1 MHTNIPIKSAAR
13 LCAAL
18 ASVVFA
24 AAAAF
29 ASGAGQPWRFPDTGA
44 LQFVIEDHINNPV
57 YHWPRTLVSY
67 EVEFGGA
74 APRLEELALVRQ
86 PSGAA
91 VPAQFS
97 EVATR
102 PDGTLSRARVHF
114 FCDLPPGAKR
124 VFELRRRAAG
134 DAGDAAA
141 AAMAAL
147 PEDARAFSRGAGG
160 IGGGTIAS
168 GGGGAAAGVI
178 EAGTGRLS
186 VRIPGSRV
194 FAPGEPV
201 PAPIMALK
209 RGAGWLGDNRIVG
222 GARTVSRLETV
233 PLAEGG
239 LFHAYR
245 LTYHFSGGARY
256 TVTLR
261 VVAGYDFIE
270 CDEEISGLAEA
281 DNARVEMRWAGF
293 APTHRH
299 AAHGVP
305 EGTLTLFHQRAGRW
319 PGFTEPLVTTD
330 WEEDPKW
337 IAPNLEENVFEEM
350 LFRLSPYSGNG
361 VREASPA
368 VSFWNDAP
376 GGEELALF
384 VLDALRWQDGQYMIW
399 QPSTALQVRFRAD
412 RETGAPC
419 WTWPLREGSR
429 NTGIALGDAAANQRA
444 ADGILRLYEK
454 ASAKGDGVFRGGGAA
469 LTIGGGAAFPY
480 RYAQAQR
487 AWRGALNLA
496 RVMDWVLACPE
507 TAAPPLPVE
516 ADGAAADPLPPEELV
531 KQARSSVLMTYGSG
545 MNPVVMDIRHR
556 VIRPF
561 ADAYRAGGRR
571 LPPEQKKQIDALLLL
586 SAYINAGE
594 DISPARI
601 ALAGTPNMAMDSF
614 STPPIVASLFPDHP
628 MAPVWRDQFGKI
640 AELLHC
646 FHTRPA
652 VPSWGALGGRWT
664 ESLGTYNWGYL
675 LPALVGRRHAAAA
688 DGVNRMADP
697 WLALRGRWMV
707 EQLTAPVF
715 NPDPYWRQAAK
726 PAPPAPPPAWK
737 PGDKLDPALGF
748 ERQYASHGAH
758 GTGTGIVP
766 PWLVAGLAECLARF
780 DPLTAEH
787 LFWARA
793 QVRSKDAGAEWPK
806 HEPASLLEN
815 KNPGTRP
822 RLRSS
827 KHTGHG
833 VILRAAVGTP
843 GEVSVHL
850 DQVDAGPNYRW
861 GDNGEGANGTLYY
874 FAQGRV
880 WSGHERENTGDHFS
894 EETLSS
900 TTFGF
905 MKHGKYHGIGAGVL
919 DRPLFDFGCAQFAE
933 LAARRGPAAYSW
945 PQYESR
951 SVMLVGA
958 DYLVIFDQSPTD
970 GFGRFSWFTARDLP
984 FPKLMFLDP
993 PAARPDHWTEVQTN
1007 ISKGILRDARG
1018 SSLVIVTHKA
1028 DAVEMEEM
1036 NTRDVPP
1043 VRSAALKQYAWRNR
1057 ARAGQGVYFVKTPD
1071 SRDSVFRRRLP
1082 CEYDEKGDTFAGA
1095 AGVIRHRNDGVTEL
1109 ALFKGTAIG
1118 AKGVRLDLGPAGGGG
1133 ASAAASS
1140 AGGAGGGAAAGAI
1153 STDGGA
1159 AAAASS
1165 SSASTAAAAAT
1176 AAISDGGAAVSA
1188 TFANANP
1195 REIAGMVQAA
1205 AAVRLRVTLP
1215 GGAGADAG
1223 TLRWWLD
1230 GAAIAF
1236 QKNAGALEAVIP
1248 PGRHRWEITARL
1260 PQPDAPEVLRTV
1272 NRAGGASVHFAPV
1285 AGAESYR
1292 AETSRDGGATWR
1304 DAGDAAAP
1312 PLELDGLAPGKLHV
1326 RLLALNRDRR
1336 SGPGA
1341 DYPVYVDNAPPPPP
1355 DGVSVILSDG
1365 AAEIRWG
1372 EVLGAG
1378 EYRLYRRRPGGAWER
1393 IHAGPERSHT
1403 VRDAALRAPDALPRD
1418 APAPAAAAAA
1428 AAAVSAP
1435 SPAAAS
1441 SPAASPAP
1449 AADGFT
1455 EYAVAC
1461 ANGNGEGAKSAA
1473 VNTDPADWKN
1483 WWPSGQPRAFKRHTA
1498 YWLPPYVSR
1507 DRVTPPRYP
1516 E

>member
-1 MHTNIPIKSAAR
+1 MRTNVPIKSAAR
-13 LCAAL
+13 LCAAVAL
-18 ASVVFA
+18 AAFA
-24 AAAAF
+24 AAVAF
-29 ASGAGQPWRFPDTGA
+29 ASGQPRHFPDTGA
-44 LQFVIEDHINNPV
+44 LQFVIEDHIDSPV

-74 APRLEELALVRQ
+74 APRMEELALVRQ
-86 PSGAA
+86 PSGVAE
-91 VPAQFS
+91 PMQFS
-97 EVATR
+97 EVAMS
-102 PDGTLSRARVHF
+102 PDGTLRHARVNF

-124 VFELRRRAAG
+124 VFELRRRTAG
-134 DAGDAAA
+134 EAPA
-141 AAMAAL
+141 AAL
-147 PEDARAFSRGAGG
+147 PADARASSSGAGG
-160 IGGGTIAS
+160 
-168 GGGGAAAGVI
+168 GVI

-186 VRIPGSRV
+186 VKIPGSRV

-209 RGAGWLGDNRIVG
+209 RGAGWLGDNRLVAG
-222 GARTVSRLETV
+222 TRTISRLETV
-233 PLAEGG
+233 PLAEGE
-239 LFHAYR
+239 LFHAYK

-256 TVTLR
+256 TTTLR

-270 CDEEISGLAEA
+270 CDEEIRGLSEA
-281 DNARVEMRWAGF
+281 DNARVEMRWTNF
-293 APTHRH
+293 APTHRY

-305 EGTLTLFHQRAGRW
+305 EGTLALFHQRAGRW
-319 PGFTEPLVTTD
+319 LGFTEPMVTTD

-368 VSFWNDAP
+368 VSFWNDAKD
-376 GGEELALF
+376 GEELGLF

-412 RETGAPC
+412 RETGVLC

-429 NTGIALGDAAANQRA
+429 NTGIALGDAVANQRT

-454 ASAKGDGVFRGGGAA
+454 ASAKGDGVFRGGGMA
-469 LTIGGGAAFPY
+469 LTIGGDAHFPY
-480 RYAQAQR
+480 RYTQAQR
-487 AWRGALNLA
+487 AWRGALNLD
-496 RVMDWVLACPE
+496 RVKDWVLAYPE
-507 TAAPPLPVE
+507 NAAPPVPLE
-516 ADGAAADPLPPEELV
+516 AAGGTGALSPEELV
-531 KQARSSVLMTYGSG
+531 KQARSSVFMTYGAG
-545 MNPVVMDIRHR
+545 INPVVMDIRHR
-556 VIRPF
+556 VLRPL
-561 ADAYRAGGRR
+561 ADAYRDAGRL
-571 LPPEQKKQIDALLLL
+571 LPPEQKKQVDALFLL

-594 DISPARI
+594 DISPARV

-614 STPPIVASLFPDHP
+614 SVPPIVASLFPDHP
-628 MAPVWRDQFGKI
+628 MASVWRDQFGKI
-640 AELLHC
+640 LELLHC

-675 LPALVGRRHAAAA
+675 LPALTGQRHAAAT

-707 EQLTAPVF
+707 DQLTAPVY
-715 NPDPYWRQAAK
+715 NPDPYWRQSAK
-726 PAPPAPPPAWK
+726 PVPPAAPPAWK

-758 GTGTGIVP
+758 GTGTGVVP
-766 PWLVAGLAECLARF
+766 PWQVAGLAECLAHF

-787 LFWARA
+787 LFWVDA
-793 QVRSKDAGAEWPK
+793 QVRSKDTGAEWTAYRPV
-806 HEPASLLEN
+806 SLA

-822 RLRSS
+822 RLHSS

-833 VILRAAVGTP
+833 VILRAGVGTP
-843 GEVSVHL
+843 GEMSVHL

-874 FAQGRV
+874 FAQGLV

-894 EETLSS
+894 EETISS

-905 MKHGKYHGIGAGVL
+905 MKHGKYHGIGANVL
-919 DRPLFDFGCAQFAE
+919 DRPLYDFGCAQFAE

-951 SVMLVGA
+951 SVMLVGD

-993 PAARPDHWTEVQTN
+993 LAARPDHWTEVQTN

-1018 SSLVIVTHKA
+1018 SSLVIVTHKT

-1036 NTRDVPP
+1036 NTRDVSA
-1043 VRSAALKQYAWRNR
+1043 VRSAALKQYTWRNR

-1071 SRDSVFRRRLP
+1071 SRDCVFRRRLP
-1082 CEYDEKGDTFAGA
+1082 LEYDEKGDTFAGA

-1109 ALFKGTAIG
+1109 ALFKGTSIG
-1118 AKGVRLDLGPAGGGG
+1118 AKGVRLDVG
-1133 ASAAASS
+1133 SAA
-1140 AGGAGGGAAAGAI
+1140 
-1153 STDGGA
+1153 DV
-1159 AAAASS
+1159 
-1165 SSASTAAAAAT
+1165 
-1176 AAISDGGAAVSA
+1176 AVSA
-1188 TFANANP
+1188 TFSNP
-1195 REIAGMVQAA
+1195 REIAGMVQTAA
-1205 AAVRLRVTLP
+1205 ETCLCVSLP
-1215 GGAGADAG
+1215 AGAGAG

-1230 GAAIAF
+1230 GVEIAF
-1236 QKNAGALEAVIP
+1236 QKKASAMEAVIP
-1248 PGRHRWEITARL
+1248 PGRHRWEITARF

-1272 NRAGGASVHFAPV
+1272 NRTGGASVHFTSV

-1292 AETSRDGGATWR
+1292 AETSRDGGATWQN
-1304 DAGDAAAP
+1304 AGVTPAS

-1336 SGPGA
+1336 SEPGA
-1341 DYPVYVDNAPPPPP
+1341 DYPVYVDNVPPSPP

-1372 EVLGAG
+1372 EVLGVG
-1378 EYRLYRRRPGGAWER
+1378 EYRLYRRRAGGAWER
-1393 IHAGPERSHT
+1393 IHVSLERSYT
-1403 VRDAALRAPDALPRD
+1403 VRDATLRASDALPRD
-1418 APAPAAAAAA
+1418 TPAPAT
-1428 AAAVSAP
+1428 
-1435 SPAAAS
+1435 AS
-1441 SPAASPAP
+1441 
-1449 AADGFT
+1449 FT

-1461 ANGNGEGAKSAA
+1461 ANGNGEGAKSAT

-1483 WWPSGQPRAFKRHTA
+1483 WWPAGQPRMFKRHTA
-1498 YWLPPYVSR
+1498 YWLPPYVNR
-1507 DRVTPPRYP
+1507 DRVPPLRYP